1 MTPIFALLMAATAAS
16 TPTFDDSFAD
26 RTLRIDYQLCGDKSA
41 QHIFLAGMK
50 TDSVWAGRRHRLN
63 ELPLEGRGQLIMT
76 SAETGDTLYSTSF
89 CSLFNEWLDT
99 DEAAST
105 SKAFEHTVLVP
116 MPKKAVNITVTLTD
130 PYRKP
135 MTMLSHTVNPNDIL
149 IDRTTSVIPP
159 YRYLHQGNTPDKAID
174 VAILAEGYS
183 HDQIDLFYADA
194 LTAVES
200 ILSHQPFADNK
211 DNFNFVAV
219 ASTTANTD
227 VSHPKDGQWTDSA
240 FGSHFSTFYSDRYLT
255 TPHVFA
261 VNDALR
267 GIPYEHIII
276 LANTPEYGGGGIYN
290 SYTLTTSR
298 HDAFR
303 PVVTHEFGHSFG
315 GLADEYFH
323 DNEVYTNEYPLDV
336 EPWERNVTTLADF
349 NGKWEDLIE
358 ADTPIP
364 TLISEEGTN
373 PTGVYEGGAYVSKG
387 VYRSTPDC
395 RMKTN
400 TATHFCP
407 ACQLALTR
415 LIEFYTR

>member
-1 MTPIFALLMAATAAS
+1 MTSIFALLMAGAAAAA
-16 TPTFDDSFAD
+16 PTFDDTFTD

-41 QHIFLAGMK
+41 QHIFLSGMK
-50 TDSVWAGRRHRLN
+50 TDSIWAGRRHRLT
-63 ELPLEGRGQLIMT
+63 ELPLEGRGQLTMT
-76 SAETGDTLYSTSF
+76 SAETGDTLYRTSF

-99 DEAAST
+99 DEAAFT
-105 SKAFEHTVLVP
+105 PRAFEHTVLVP
-116 MPKKAVNITVTLTD
+116 MPKEAVNITLTLTD
-130 PYRKP
+130 PHRKP
-135 MTMLSHTVNPNDIL
+135 TVTVSHSVNPNDIL
-149 IDRTTSVIPP
+149 IDRTAYALPP
-159 YRYLHQGNTPDKAID
+159 HRYLHQGNTPDKAID

-183 HDQIDLFYADA
+183 HDQLELFYADA

-200 ILSHQPFADNK
+200 ILSHQPFADSK

-219 ASTTANTD
+219 ASTTDGTD
-227 VSHPKDGQWTDSA
+227 VSRPKDGQWTDSA

-336 EPWERNVTTLADF
+336 EPWERNVTTLTDF
-349 NGKWEDLIE
+349 RDKWESLIA
-358 ADTPIP
+358 ADTPVP
-364 TLISEEGTN
+364 TAISEEGTN

-415 LIEFYTR
+415 LIDFYTR